1 MTEDVNGTPLI
12 VDSDAHVVESDRT
25 WDYLEPSEK
34 QYRPVQLASPEQDGV
49 SLQFWLV
56 DGKVRGLRLPAFSEE
71 ELERLQRQVG
81 RRFAEPKESN
91 ELGNVGLR
99 LEYMD
104 ANKVDVQVLHN
115 TMFIEKVTERPPVE
129 VALCGSWNR
138 WLADIWSQSDG
149 TAAVVVPRAD
159 PEHVG
164 RSGPDPFLQ
173 GARRLRGADATGGG
187 QPAAGGPVLLPHL

>member
-12 VDSDAHVVESDRT
+12 VDADAHVVECDRT
-25 WDYLEPSEK
+25 WDYLETPEK
-34 QYRPVQLASPEQDGV
+34 QYRPVQLASPEQDGM

-81 RRFAEPKESN
+81 RRFAESKESG

-115 TMFIEKVTERPPVE
+115 TMFIEPCPGPV
-129 VALCGSWNR
+129 
-138 WLADIWSQSDG
+138 
-149 TAAVVVPRAD
+149 P
-159 PEHVG
+159 
-164 RSGPDPFLQ
+164 RSGPASK
-173 GARRLRGADATGGG
+173 GAT
-187 QPAAGGPVLLPHL
+187 P